1 MSSTPKKDA
10 KGADGKYFQTTK
22 KGEIAE
28 FKADLNSTNR
38 DKVKDAVKKVIAAMT
53 VGKDVSSLF
62 TDVVKSMQ
70 TNDLE
75 LKKLIYLYIINYAR
89 SQPDKAILIVN
100 TFQKDARDPSPLV
113 RALAIRTMG
122 CIRVDR
128 ITEYLCEPLRTA
140 LKDKDP
146 YVRKTAAVCT
156 AKLYDINPE
165 LVEEQD
171 FLERLRDMISDPNPM
186 VVANAVAALAE
197 ISEASN
203 KDVFQINS
211 AMLQKLLAAL
221 NECTEWGQVFL
232 LDCLAQYQPNPK
244 EAENIIERVVPRL
257 SHANSAVVMSAIKI
271 IMKYLD
277 IVKNPALEKTVLGTK
292 LPPPLITL
300 LSENKPEIQYVALR
314 NINLIVQK
322 RPEVL
327 RNEVKH
333 FFCKYNDPIY
343 VKMEKLEIMIRL
355 AANENVEQVLMEF
368 KEYASEVDVEFVR
381 KAVRAIGRCAIKLEK
396 AAERC
401 MKVLLELIQTKV
413 NYVVQ
418 EAIIVIKDI
427 FRRYP
432 NRYERVISTLCE
444 NLETL
449 DEPEAKASM
458 IWIIGEY
465 AARIDNA
472 AELLEGFVENFQEE
486 NSQVQLQLLTAT
498 VKLFLRHPEKAKE
511 LVNRLLN
518 MAAETSDNPDLRD
531 RAYVYWRLLATDP
544 EAATQVVLADKP
556 VISDDTYQLDS
567 AVLDTLLANIST
579 LASIYHKPPESFVK
593 GGKTFV
599 FKNQGDEKES
609 DDDESEDGQGDSNDP
624 DNEQPAE
631 ETETGTTEAAQDEG
645 HASSDEE
652 KDTPKSPK
660 AHATP
665 APVTDLLGVFTDMP
679 SAPPG
684 AVIGLDDLVG
694 SGPRPVSQAKKLVLS
709 AAEGKGV
716 QISSGFTRIN
726 NELRMIFTIENKTQ
740 QPLQNFAVKFNKNF
754 YQVLP
759 AGPIKLQNPIAPGS
773 SAETSFPVRY
783 EGALDTACKVNA
795 LQVAV
800 KTDFGV
806 VYFKDNIE
814 PYLLFSED
822 GVLQG
827 AEFIRL
833 FKEIGDDK
841 EVKQDFKANPNN
853 ADAIRA
859 KLVDYNVFFVAKR
872 FVQGKGDML
881 YMSAKF
887 RGEFV
892 LFEFTIAADTKAVA
906 KSADAWLTKAA
917 LDCVVKLV
925 Q

>member
-1 MSSTPKKDA
+1 MSAAKDA
-10 KGADGKYFQTTK
+10 KPSGADGKYFQTTK

-28 FKADLNSTNR
+28 LKADLNSTAK

-70 TNDLE
+70 TTDIE
-75 LKKLIYLYIINYAR
+75 LKKLVYLYIINYAR

-128 ITEYLCEPLRTA
+128 ITEYLCEPLRQA

-156 AKLYDINPE
+156 AKLYDINAE

-171 FLERLRDMISDPNPM
+171 FLEKLRDMISDPNPM

-197 ISEASN
+197 ISESSN
-203 KDVFQINS
+203 KDQFQIS
-211 AMLQKLLAAL
+211 SSTLQKLLAAL

-232 LDCLAQYQPNPK
+232 LDCLAQYQPSPK
-244 EAENIIERVVPRL
+244 EAENIIERVGPRL
-257 SHANSAVVMSAIKI
+257 QHANSAVAMSAIKV
-271 IMKYLD
+271 IMKYLS
-277 IVKNPALEKTVLGTK
+277 IIKNPELEKSVIMTK

-300 LSENKPEIQYVALR
+300 LSEHKPEIQYVALR

-322 RPEVL
+322 RPEIL
-327 RNEVKH
+327 AREVKH

-343 VKMEKLEIMIRL
+343 VKMEKLEIMIKL
-355 AANENVEQVLMEF
+355 AAADNIEQVLMEF

-381 KAVRAIGRCAIKLEK
+381 KAVRAIGRCAVKLEK
-396 AAERC
+396 ASERC

-427 FRRYP
+427 FRKYP

-472 AELLEGFVENFQEE
+472 PELLESFVDNFQDE
-486 NSQVQLQLLTAT
+486 NAMVQLQLLTAT

-531 RAYVYWRLLATDP
+531 RAYIYWRLLATDP
-544 EAATQVVLADKP
+544 EAATQVVLAEKP
-556 VISDDTYQLDS
+556 VISDDTYQLENS
-567 AVLDTLLANIST
+567 VLDNLIANIST
-579 LASIYHKPPESFVK
+579 LASVYHKPPESFVK

-599 FKNQGDEKES
+599 FKSAGDPKNDSDEDAES
-609 DDDESEDGQGDSNDP
+609 GEDGQGDSADP
-624 DNEQPAE
+624 DGEKQE
-631 ETETGTTEAAQDEG
+631 EEEAHAPQESHDDG
-645 HASSDEE
+645 NASSDEE
-652 KDTPKSPK
+652 KERPPAAKP
-660 AHATP
+660 AATMD
-665 APVTDLLGVFTDMP
+665 VLGDLLSSFDAGASAAGSSPFGMDLLVSKGVTQP
-679 SAPPG
+679 
-684 AVIGLDDLVG
+684 
-694 SGPRPVSQAKKLVLS
+694 KTLVLN
-709 AAEGKGV
+709 ADEGKGI
-716 QISSGFTRIN
+716 QIYCSFSRQSNEIRMNLHLENRSSTRL
-726 NELRMIFTIENKTQ
+726 E
-740 QPLQNFAVKFNKNF
+740 NFAVKFNKNF
-754 YQVLP
+754 YGLSP
-759 AGPIKLQNPIAPGS
+759 SGPMKVPNGIAPGA
-773 SAETSFPVRY
+773 SADTSFPLRFD
-783 EGALDTACKVNA
+783 GAVDPACKMGL

-800 KTDFGV
+800 KTDLGV
-806 VYFKDNIE
+806 IYFKDTVQAYI
-814 PYLLFSED
+814 LFSED
-822 GVLQG
+822 GEVQSSD
-827 AEFIRL
+827 FINQWKSL
-833 FKEIGDDK
+833 GDDK
-841 EVKQDFKANPNN
+841 ETKMDITTAPDL
-853 ADAIRA
+853 AAIRN
-859 KLVDYNVFFVAKR
+859 KLTAYNMFFVAKR
-872 FVQGKGDML
+872 TVAGKGDVL
-881 YMSAKF
+881 YLSAKC
-887 RGEFV
+887 RGET
-892 LFEFTIAADTKAVA
+892 LLIELTIGADVKGCI
-906 KSADAWLTKAA
+906 KSQNSALSQAA
-917 LDCVVKLV
+917 LTGIASLLSK
-925 Q
+925 